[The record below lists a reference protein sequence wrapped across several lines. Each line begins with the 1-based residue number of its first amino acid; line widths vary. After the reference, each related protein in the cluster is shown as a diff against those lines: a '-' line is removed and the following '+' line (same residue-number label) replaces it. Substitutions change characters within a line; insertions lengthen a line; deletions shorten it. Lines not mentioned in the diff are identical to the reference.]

1 MSTDELPEFIS
12 IWILPYDPFGENRMI
27 YTVKNV
33 VVENNQL
40 VYNDGVMKFFL
51 YTEGK
56 YGGSDNLKSLLRYM
70 SATCKANAVDEELE
84 KLQSIVDE
92 VKSRREVGERYMTLQ
107 DMIDFEKEE
116 SYITGREAGRKEG
129 RKEGIFTVIYV
140 CHKVGISKEETKD
153 ILIKEYS
160 IEADEAENLIEE
172 YDNFRK

>member
-129 RKEGIFTVIYV
+129 IFTVIYV
-140 CHKVGISKEETKD
+140 CHKVGISREETKD